1 MPRIENVD
9 QAKAVALYEFRKRF
23 PYGVKARIN
32 TQRMSDVWIVRMSWD
47 SPLKETEYRIDAN
60 TGEAWKIK

>member
-1 MPRIENVD
+1 MPKIEDVD
-9 QAKAVALYEFRKRF
+9 QAKAVALYEFRKIY

-32 TQRMSDVWIVRMSWD
+32 VQRMSAVWIVRLSWG
-47 SPLKETEYRIDAN
+47 SPLRETEYRIDAN